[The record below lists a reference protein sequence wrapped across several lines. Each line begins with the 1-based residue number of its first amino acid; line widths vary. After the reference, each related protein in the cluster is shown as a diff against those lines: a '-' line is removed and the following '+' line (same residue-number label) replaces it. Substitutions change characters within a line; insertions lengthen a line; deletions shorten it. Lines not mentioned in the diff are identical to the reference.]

1 MPEVKIHLELILPAE
16 RLSVNALIALFQQLL
31 RQLVP
36 QLVAAWLEAW
46 QELELTR
53 WLGTRWNP
61 AQQGPTPWAC
71 PTCQSRQRFGWRG
84 CRSRVL
90 RKTSLGR
97 LPFELR
103 QVTCHS
109 CGQVF
114 APLAELLELKPYQVS
129 TTEFRARAVE
139 SVCQVS
145 YQRAATMVSHAPLV
159 AAVSAMAIHAWVQQQ
174 GAQVVFEAE
183 PADARPLILDGT
195 KVKAG
200 PHPRGVPLNLGMTLL
215 KRTTAGGRPQLLKRV
230 VALGVDTPW
239 ATTLQPL
246 AKVQPERI
254 TFDGDPDLAQV
265 IEALWPETP
274 LQRCLWHLPH
284 QLYRA
289 LWEDRVLKVDSQ
301 PIQDRLTEL
310 LYHSPTV
317 EQARA
322 AYQALYDELCLEG
335 LAHAACYLR
344 DAQPHV
350 FTFREHPEGIFIGR
364 SWTTG
369 GQALLGTS
377 PLERE
382 MREIDRR
389 TDNGS
394 RWSVPGV
401 RHLVGLDLVRRYD
414 VSQWQRLWQLPDTLQ
429 LPGSVMI
436 LKVQAETLGPALNVK
451 TT

>member
-16 RLSVNALIALFQQLL
+16 RLGVNALIALFQQLP

-36 QLVAAWLEAW
+36 QLVAAWLDAW

-71 PTCQSRQRFGWRG
+71 PTCQSRQGFGWRG
-84 CRSRVL
+84 RRSRVL

-103 QVTCHS
+103 QVTCYM

-114 APLAELLELKPYQVS
+114 APLAELLELAPYQVS
-129 TTEFRARAVE
+129 TSEFRARATE
-139 SVCQVS
+139 NACQMS
-145 YQRAATMVSHAPLV
+145 YQRAATTVSQAPLM
-159 AAVSAMAIHAWVQQQ
+159 ATVSATAIHAWVQQQ

-246 AKVQPERI
+246 AKVRPERI
-254 TFDGDPDLAQV
+254 TFDGDPDVAEV
-265 IEALWPETP
+265 IKRLWPGIP

-289 LWEDRVLKVDSQ
+289 LWEDRVLKADSQ
-301 PIQDRLTEL
+301 PIQDRLTDL

-317 EQARA
+317 EQAQA
-322 AYQALYDELCLEG
+322 AYQALQDELCLEG
-335 LAHAACYLR
+335 LAHAAYYLR
-344 DAQPHV
+344 DAQPHA
-350 FTFREHPEGIFIGR
+350 FTFREHPEGIFAGR
-364 SWTTG
+364 SWTQG
-369 GQALLGTS
+369 SQALLGTS

-389 TDNGS
+389 TDNRS

-414 VSQWQRLWQLPDTLQ
+414 VSQWQRLWQLADTLQ
-429 LPGSVMI
+429 PPDSVMI

>member
-36 QLVAAWLEAW
+36 QLVAAWLGAW
-46 QELELTR
+46 QDLELTR
-53 WLGTRWNP
+53 WLGPRWRP
-61 AQQGPTPWAC
+61 AQGRPTPWVC
-71 PTCQSRQRFGWRG
+71 PTCQSRQGFGWRG
-84 CRSRVL
+84 SRSRVL

-97 LPFELR
+97 IPFELR
-103 QVTCHS
+103 QVTCQT
-109 CGQVF
+109 CGKTF
-114 APLAELLELKPYQVS
+114 APLAELLELGPYQVS
-129 TTEFRARAVE
+129 TTEFRARAAE
-139 SVCQVS
+139 TSCQVS
-145 YQRAATMVSHAPLV
+145 YQRAATMVSRAPLV
-159 AAVSAMAIHAWVQQQ
+159 ASVSATAIHAWVQQQ
-174 GAQVVFEAE
+174 GAQVVFEVHL
-183 PADARPLILDGT
+183 ADGHPLLLDGT

-200 PHPRGVPLNLGMTLL
+200 SEKRGVPLNLGMVLL
-215 KRTTAGGRPQLLKRV
+215 GRTTAGGRPRLLKGV
-230 VALGVDTPW
+230 VAFGVDASW
-239 ATTLQPL
+239 ATTLKPL
-246 AKVQPERI
+246 AGTQPERI
-254 TFDGDPDLAQV
+254 TFDGDPELETV
-265 IEALWPETP
+265 IETLWPETP

-289 LWEDRVLKVDSQ
+289 LWENGVSKADSR
-301 PIQDRLTEL
+301 PMETRLAEL
-310 LYHSPTV
+310 VYHSSTV
-317 EQARA
+317 QQARA
-322 AYQALYDELCLEG
+322 AYQVLRDELSLEG
-335 LAHAACYLR
+335 LTRGACYLR

-350 FTFREHPEGIFIGR
+350 FTFREHPEGLFTGR
-364 SWTTG
+364 PWIERC
-369 GQALLGTS
+369 QALLATS

-414 VSQWQRLWQLPDTLQ
+414 VAQWQRLWKLPDTLQ
-429 LPGSVMI
+429 PPGSVMI